1 MGGGRGGGGIY
12 IRHRRIFVSAE
23 SSRETSLKGH
33 PHWCLHQD
41 RGVSN
46 SGSDVSSC

>member
-1 MGGGRGGGGIY
+1 MGGGWGGGNH

-33 PHWCLHQD
+33 AI
-41 RGVSN
+41 GAFIKIEE
-46 SGSDVSSC
+46 